1 MLYYAHTAYSLFI
14 SIVFPI
20 LVVHQKKIMFIINKY
35 NNNRDVLSNE
45 KEKDRAYICI
55 NEFLL

>member
-1 MLYYAHTAYSLFI
+1 
-14 SIVFPI
+14 
-20 LVVHQKKIMFIINKY
+20 MFIINKY